1 MLNKSPFTRRS
12 FLKTSLVAAAG
23 AASLPITTHAFGP
36 QTTYIRYDVMSAQ
49 GQQALQSYSAGIT
62 KMLEKPPTDPQNWF
76 RNAFIH
82 MMDCPH
88 GNWWFYVWH
97 RGYVGYF
104 EETIRN
110 LSGDANFAIPYWDWT
125 TTPEIPQSM
134 FETIRN
140 PTYQAY
146 EPFTKD
152 LEVFTN
158 FIKEPLHVYWGS
170 LKADQRNQLVIRGYN
185 TFDDMWNA
193 VLGNGN
199 PGDMSYATTANSRY
213 LTSQNSQL
221 APEVAAMCS
230 PETIAAGL
238 EPIQYYNPD
247 IALSFTS
254 TKTPSHMTPPGSGTS
269 FSMLEGLPHNNV
281 HNNIGG
287 LGPSQIPP
295 PGPYGYMANFLSPV
309 DPVFFLHHANMD
321 RLWDEWT
328 RKQQTIGQP
337 ILPSG
342 QDFDDLSNEKF
353 MFFVDGNGAF
363 VPPTNAGQYLS
374 TGRFRYTYGPPA
386 SGSLKTSKA
395 RPTRK
400 GVQVKG
406 VVKGNTATLTVPS
419 SVVKEHLASPT
430 LVAAVTV
437 PYPSTASEP
446 RAYRVLVGAPANVT
460 DADAKSPYFAGTIAF
475 FGSMSHGHGTPG
487 YATFAVPLPRTQ
499 GAFKGL
505 SATNTAVDIRIV
517 PIGGQTQRPLL
528 RSAVIRAL

>member
-1 MLNKSPFTRRS
+1 MRNKFPVTRRS
-12 FLKTSLVAAAG
+12 FLKTGLAAAAG
-23 AASLPITTHAFGP
+23 AASLPITTHAFRP
-36 QTTYIRYDVMSAQ
+36 QTTYTRYDVMSQQ
-49 GQQALQSYSAGIT
+49 GQSALQSYSVGIT
-62 KMLEKPPTDPQNWF
+62 KMLEHPPAHPQNWF

-134 FETIRN
+134 FDTVRT

-152 LEVFTN
+152 LALFTN
-158 FIKEPLHVYWGS
+158 FIKQPLNDYWNT
-170 LKADQRNQLVIRGYN
+170 LTKEQRGQLLIRQWPN
-185 TFDDMWNA
+185 FEDMWNA

-199 PGDMSYATTANSRY
+199 PGDMCYATTANARY
-213 LTSQNSQL
+213 LTPQNSHL
-221 APEVAAMCS
+221 DPDVAAMCA
-230 PETIAAGL
+230 PEQIEAGL
-238 EPIQYYNPD
+238 QPIQYYNPNVS
-247 IALSFTS
+247 LSFTS
-254 TKTPSHMTPPGSGTS
+254 TKTPSHMTPPGANTS
-269 FSMLEGLPHNNV
+269 FSALEGGPHNNV

-309 DPVFFLHHANMD
+309 DPIFFLHHANMD
-321 RLWDEWT
+321 RLWDVWT
-328 RKQQTIGQP
+328 RKQESIGQP

-342 QDFDDLSNEKF
+342 QDLQDLSNEQF

-374 TGRFRYTYGPPA
+374 MGRFRYTYAPPA
-386 SGSLKTSKA
+386 SGSLKTSKV
-395 RPTRK
+395 RPARK

-406 VVKGNTATLTVPS
+406 VVKGNSATLTVPS
-419 SVVKEHLASPT
+419 SLVKEHLASPI
-430 LVAAVTV
+430 LVAEVTV

-446 RAYRVLVGAPANVT
+446 RTFHVLVGAPANVT
-460 DADAKSPYFAGTIAF
+460 DVDAKSPYFAGRIAF
-475 FGSMSHGHGTPG
+475 FGSMSHRHGTPG
-487 YATFAVPLPRTQ
+487 YATFAVPLPKTQ
-499 GAFKGL
+499 QAFRGL
-505 SATNTAVDIRIV
+505 AATNTTVDIRIV
-517 PIGGQTQRPLL
+517 PVGGQTQRPLL